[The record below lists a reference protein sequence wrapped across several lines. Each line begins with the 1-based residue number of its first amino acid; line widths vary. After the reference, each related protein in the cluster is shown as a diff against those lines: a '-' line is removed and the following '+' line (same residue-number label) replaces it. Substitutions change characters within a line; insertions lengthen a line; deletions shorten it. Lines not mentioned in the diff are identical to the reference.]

1 MIRQLVL
8 LLLVFALM
16 AALVIA
22 AIWTLVIPEYRASAE
37 VRVRPF
43 IPHLVF
49 QTEDNGMIPMYESF
63 RNTQVSIMKS
73 LTVLQRVLEPQA
85 VKDTQWY
92 KDPPLSLI
100 KRLQKKTPAKP
111 VERLRNAL
119 SIQPRPESEII
130 DVVFTDSSP
139 EDAKIIVD
147 AVLNQYMRYIGEKS
161 DADEDLLYKKLVDQ
175 YKSLE
180 NELRGREAI
189 IAHLR
194 NSLGTGTPQEL
205 ISKMR
210 LRMEDTQAR
219 LSKVQTDIKVSEWEL
234 AQADTDDKN
243 NIPDVSTL
251 VIEKKPKY
259 HEDSEWRT
267 LDRNFRTLQHSIA
280 TSELEPN
287 NPEIIR
293 ATKDME
299 FAEELLK
306 LREAQ
311 LDEQWRDRQ
320 EKSLS
325 EQKNNTSKVP
335 IIVINTG
342 ASGYEK
348 GSTSLEFQLARLK
361 EEDKLLIAQLEK
373 QKEDFKVS
381 FANAQALDKEK
392 NELQHKRE
400 LFEAVR
406 RRLDQKNMESNN
418 PAPIEVLSPAFA
430 PFEPHKDHR
439 LLYTI
444 IVLVL
449 NSLGIILSAWLLHR
463 QGFL

>member
-1 MIRQLVL
+1 MIRQLIL

-22 AIWTLVIPEYRASAE
+22 AIWTQIIPEYRASAE

-49 QTEDNGMIPMYESF
+49 QTEDNGMIPLYESF
-63 RNTQVSIMKS
+63 RNTQVSIMRS
-73 LTVLQRVLEPQA
+73 LTVLQRVLDQQK
-85 VKDTQWY
+85 VRDTKWY
-92 KDPPLSLI
+92 KEPPISLI
-100 KRLQKKTPAKP
+100 KRLQTKLPAKP

-130 DVVFTDSSP
+130 DIVFTDSSP
-139 EDAKIIVD
+139 DDAKVIVD
-147 AVLNQYMRYIGEKS
+147 AVLNQYMQYIGERS
-161 DADEDLLYKKLVDQ
+161 GEDKDHLYRRLVEQ
-175 YKSLE
+175 YKALE
-180 NELRGREAI
+180 NEIKGREAI
-189 IAHLR
+189 IAQLR

-210 LRMEDTQAR
+210 LRMDDTQTR
-219 LSKVQTDIKVSEWEL
+219 LNKLQMHIEILEWEL
-234 AQADTDDKN
+234 TQTDTDESD
-243 NIPDVSTL
+243 DVPVNSA
-251 VIEKKPKY
+251 IKMEKKPKY
-259 HEDSEWRT
+259 HEDSEWRS
-267 LDRNFRTLQHSIA
+267 LDRNFRTLQHNIE

-293 ATKDME
+293 ATNDMN

-306 LREAQ
+306 RREAQ

-325 EQKNNTSKVP
+325 KQKKNAFAVP
-335 IIVINTG
+335 TITTAGN
-342 ASGYEK
+342 SGYEDA
-348 GSTSLEFQLARLK
+348 TSLEFQLARAK
-361 EEDKLLIAQLEK
+361 EEVKLLIEELER
-373 QKEDFKVS
+373 QKEDFKVR
-381 FANAQALDKEK
+381 FADAQSLENEN

-400 LFEAVR
+400 LLKAVR
-406 RRLDQKNMESNN
+406 QRLDQKNMESNN

-449 NSLGIILSAWLLHR
+449 NGISIVLTGWLLHR